1 MVKSVHIPP
10 DDEMQNYL
18 ISIRKQQTVILK
30 QLDADERKA
39 KEVVL
44 AEERRREAELAEEQA
59 KQEAIRRAAEETPE

>member
-1 MVKSVHIPP
+1 
-10 DDEMQNYL
+10 MQNYL

-44 AEERRREAELAEEQA
+44 AEERRLEAERAEEEA
-59 KQEAIRRAAEETPE
+59 RQEAIRRAAEETPE